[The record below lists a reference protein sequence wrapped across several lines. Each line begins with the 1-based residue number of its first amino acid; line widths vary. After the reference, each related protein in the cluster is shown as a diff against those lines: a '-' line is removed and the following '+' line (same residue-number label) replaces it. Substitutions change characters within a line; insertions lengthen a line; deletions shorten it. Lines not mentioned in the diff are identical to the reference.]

1 MTQPKYVV
9 GLAISF
15 PSGYETIVAYCHS
28 RIGDT
33 LAHVSV
39 IGTSF
44 QRIACSEYAKGDISK
59 VTDSSL

>member
-9 GLAISF
+9 GLAIIF
-15 PSGYETIVAYCHS
+15 LSGYDTIVAYCHS

-44 QRIACSEYAKGDISK
+44 QRIACNE
-59 VTDSSL
+59 